1 MWREMICHYVFTK
14 WANYRESLVTLT
26 VAQDQPKSSS
36 KSSRNGHDSTA
47 KLPTI
52 HPGAP
57 AATPRL
63 SHAIE
68 TLHPCTASFQPEWYI
83 RFLF

>member
-1 MWREMICHYVFTK
+1 MEGDDM
-14 WANYRESLVTLT
+14 SLCVHKVGKLQRITCDFV

-52 HPGAP
+52 HPGAQLLP
-57 AATPRL
+57 AG
-63 SHAIE
+63 
-68 TLHPCTASFQPEWYI
+68 
-83 RFLF
+83 